1 MTSTKIVAI
10 SRVKN
15 EADFIERFIRINGQ
29 IVDAFVI
36 FDDQSSDETISII
49 QNLHAEGY
57 PIALGKIQD
66 AQNNHAFFTD
76 MMFQLAQR
84 FTPDYIIPLDADE
97 LLITEKSRLL
107 AELEE
112 LTPQQYGRLP
122 WQTYIPVNGELLPT
136 SYLTDIFQPL
146 LQEAHQYH
154 KAIVPAHAKGNFIM
168 GSHQIKGDVIPVRLK
183 TRLAHFPIRSAVQLM
198 AKALITA
205 HKFELKND
213 PTKPNEGY
221 HIKRIANEIIR
232 CQYRLDS
239 DDLKRLALSYLGIE
253 SQAEYA
259 PWSPF
264 VEPELKYTPEAL
276 PLAHYLYRY
285 IFELSAEPSK

>member
-49 QNLHAEGY
+49 QNLHAEGH

-66 AQNNHAFFTD
+66 AQNNQAFFTD

-84 FTPDYIIPLDADE
+84 FNPDYIIPLDADE

-112 LTPQQYGRLP
+112 LTSQQYGRLP
-122 WQTYIPVNGELLPT
+122 WQTLFL
-136 SYLTDIFQPL
+136 
-146 LQEAHQYH
+146 
-154 KAIVPAHAKGNFIM
+154 
-168 GSHQIKGDVIPVRLK
+168 
-183 TRLAHFPIRSAVQLM
+183 
-198 AKALITA
+198 
-205 HKFELKND
+205 
-213 PTKPNEGY
+213 
-221 HIKRIANEIIR
+221 
-232 CQYRLDS
+232 
-239 DDLKRLALSYLGIE
+239 
-253 SQAEYA
+253 
-259 PWSPF
+259 
-264 VEPELKYTPEAL
+264 
-276 PLAHYLYRY
+276 
-285 IFELSAEPSK
+285 